1 MNKCSKYKRLTTLS
15 RLIPMAPPHLKQ
27 ETLHKYIPH
36 PFFYL
41 IRKQDKTQ
49 ATAEIQ
55 AEVTYLNFSYSNLHL
70 YELPNYK
77 LQTFCC
83 ALNRTALYTNSIVL
97 LIKTFQL
104 SKHLLSQRVWVS
116 DFLLYLKKT

>member
-1 MNKCSKYKRLTTLS
+1 
-15 RLIPMAPPHLKQ
+15 MAPLHLKQ
-27 ETLHKYIPH
+27 EMLHKYIPH
-36 PFFYL
+36 PFFYM
-41 IRKQDKTQ
+41 IGKQDKAQ

-55 AEVTYLNFSYSNLHL
+55 AEVTYLNFSYPNLHF

-83 ALNRTALYTNSIVL
+83 AVNGTALYTNSIVSL
-97 LIKTFQL
+97 MKTFQL

-116 DFLLYLKKT
+116 DFLLYLKTT

>member
-15 RLIPMAPPHLKQ
+15 RLIPMAPLHLKQ
-27 ETLHKYIPH
+27 EMLHKYIPH

-41 IRKQDKTQ
+41 IGKQDKAQ

-55 AEVTYLNFSYSNLHL
+55 AEVTQYPNFSYTNLHL

-77 LQTFCC
+77 YF
-83 ALNRTALYTNSIVL
+83 AV
-97 LIKTFQL
+97 
-104 SKHLLSQRVWVS
+104 H
-116 DFLLYLKKT
+116 